1 MTERTTDLTS
11 APETNVTKPQ
21 AVVASRKPNPHA
33 DVLLAKKKHRRA
45 AHRATIKRSNANG

>member
-21 AVVASRKPNPHA
+21 AVVTSRKPNPHA
-33 DVLLAKKKHRRA
+33 DALLAKKKYRRA